1 MLAAHYNISWRDN
14 RKRNGVEA
22 ILSSTYRLSLYVT
35 SEPYGSATVFVSLT
49 RTSMR
54 DLAAQAR
61 TELRGEVLKPQA
73 QPFLR
78 GF

>member
-1 MLAAHYNISWRDN
+1 M
-14 RKRNGVEA
+14 G
-22 ILSSTYRLSLYVT
+22 
-35 SEPYGSATVFVSLT
+35 GATVYVSLT

-54 DLAAQAR
+54 DFAAQAS
-61 TELRGEVLKPQA
+61 TELRGEVIRPQA